1 MLRKDDCSFTELGGV
16 SLVSSGAARA
26 PQLREELER
35 LSPKA
40 LRKRA
45 IDSGVEEK
53 AVQAAERGS
62 DTQAALIK
70 EIVKPHGDTGGAFN
84 YRQVLFVYMP
94 DMNFLISID
103 GTGQKDWSNVHKL
116 ISNPRCLVRQEQ
128 QVTTLLSALI
138 DSMVDEMYPLL
149 DFYAEA
155 LTGLCA
161 RPPARPP
168 PARPR

>member
-1 MLRKDDCSFTELGGV
+1 M
-16 SLVSSGAARA
+16 
-26 PQLREELER
+26 
-35 LSPKA
+35 
-40 LRKRA
+40 
-45 IDSGVEEK
+45 
-53 AVQAAERGS
+53 QAAERSS